1 MESTGTGY
9 KVPGSGPD
17 SYRDRFWA
25 LGYGFWV
32 LGSRFWVLGS
42 GFWVKCITI
51 HMKTILKSPG
61 QFHLKMEAP
70 TISAELYEAA
80 FPSIAAWVGKMNGS
94 LEDAKDLFHDA
105 LVLYQEKLNEGV
117 VITTSPEAY
126 LMGIVKHLWARK
138 FRNRTAWVSFDA
150 LEMTISVPEN
160 FYPTIN
166 DMKLLQFLERAGKNC
181 LELLRNFYYERLTT
195 AELAG
200 KMGYRSE
207 HSATVQKYK
216 CIEKLR
222 NTIKQKSLNYED
234 FVD

>member
-1 MESTGTGY
+1 ME
-9 KVPGSGPD
+9 
-17 SYRDRFWA
+17 
-25 LGYGFWV
+25 
-32 LGSRFWVLGS
+32 
-42 GFWVKCITI
+42 
-51 HMKTILKSPG
+51 TILQPHG
-61 QFHLKMEAP
+61 QVHLKMQAP
-70 TISAELYEAA
+70 LISQDLYEAA
-80 FPSIAAWVGKMNGS
+80 FPSVAVWIRKMNGS

-117 VITTSPEAY
+117 VIETSPEAY
-126 LMGIVKHLWARK
+126 IMGIVKHLWARK
-138 FRNRTAWVSFDA
+138 FRNRSALVSFDQH
-150 LEMTISVPEN
+150 EMSISVPDD

-166 DMKLLQFLERAGKNC
+166 DFKLLQFLERAGKNC
-181 LELLRNFYYERLTT
+181 LELLRSFYYDRLTA

-222 NTIKQKSLNYED
+222 HTIKQKSLNYED